1 MFIIKM
7 KLVIQLPF
15 MGSVLSKKKLHG
27 DKVVTMQLVGLVRF
41 VGSDIYHSFGGI
53 QWGIPNLAS
62 IPSTCFT
69 SADRT
74 RLSMII
80 NG

>member
-15 MGSVLSKKKLHG
+15 IGSVLSKKKLHG
-27 DKVVTMQLVGLVRF
+27 DKVVTMQLVGLIRF

-53 QWGIPNLAS
+53 PWGIPNLAS
-62 IPSTCFT
+62 IPSTFFYIGGPHPPEHGY
-69 SADRT
+69 R
-74 RLSMII
+74 
-80 NG
+80 